1 MMVLLST
8 AVHQE
13 ALSIGRLC
21 PKHAKRFVGLVG
33 GVHVL
38 VVLVDPDGI
47 AQGADDLDIFE

>member
-1 MMVLLST
+1 MVLLST